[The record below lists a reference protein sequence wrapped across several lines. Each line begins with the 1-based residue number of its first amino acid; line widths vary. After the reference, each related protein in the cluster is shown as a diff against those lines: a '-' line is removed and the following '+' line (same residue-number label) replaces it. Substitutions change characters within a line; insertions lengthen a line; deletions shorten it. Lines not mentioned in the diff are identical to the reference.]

1 MDFDSISN
9 FTAFAGGGALAMIAA
24 LFAGLRD
31 HGDRRRHNLDR
42 VSLISWGLMSVLF
55 MMLAIILFATAAKF
69 YFAPGS

>member
-9 FTAFAGGGALAMIAA
+9 FTAFAGGGALAMTIA

-31 HGDRRRHNLDR
+31 RSYRRRRDLDR
-42 VSLISWGLMSVLF
+42 VSLVSWGLMSVLF
-55 MMLAIILFATAAKF
+55 LMLSIMLLATAAKF